1 MKLKPGVIVQ
11 GISNEA
17 IFGVLAAQAVYQKY
31 GLDFVI
37 TSMLDGK
44 HSSKSKHYRGDA
56 VDIRT
61 RHIQNDNMKA
71 QIVADIKSALGDD
84 YDVIL
89 ESTHIHL
96 EYDPRR

>member
-17 IFGVLAAQAVYQKY
+17 MIGVLAAQAVYQRHD
-31 GLDFVI
+31 LDFVI

-61 RHIQNDNMKA
+61 RHIQNANMKA
-71 QIVADIKSALGDD
+71 QIVAEIKDALGQD